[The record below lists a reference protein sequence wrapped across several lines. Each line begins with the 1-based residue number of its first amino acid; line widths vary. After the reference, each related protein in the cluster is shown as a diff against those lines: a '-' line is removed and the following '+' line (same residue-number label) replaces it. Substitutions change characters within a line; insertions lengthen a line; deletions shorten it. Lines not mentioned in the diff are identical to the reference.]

1 MTRIEGR
8 YTHGQPAG
16 ALLADTGRILVIGSA
31 NVDLITRVPHL
42 PARGETVTGGTFQQA
57 MGGKGANQ
65 AVAARRAGATVSLV
79 TSVGTDAYGTG
90 VLDSMHT
97 ERIDTSDTRTD
108 PDQPTGV
115 ALILVDDAGNN
126 SIAVASGANFTLL
139 PEHLADVL
147 ATLSTF
153 DMLLLQNELAPQ
165 TLLAI
170 LAAAAGASTHILLNY
185 APAGSLS
192 VDQLSGVRTTLVVNE
207 SEAAKLTG
215 LPVTTS
221 QEAASAANHLHN
233 AGFQAAIVTL
243 GERGSVCA
251 HAGGV
256 LTTAAMPVKAVD
268 TTAAGDTF
276 CGAFAAATVRRVPL
290 PQALRF
296 ASAAAALATT
306 RHGAQPSI
314 PTHWQIA
321 SALHDW
327 PET

>member
-1 MTRIEGR
+1 MSIVELQKTSPRATGL
-8 YTHGQPAG
+8 HLPDA
-16 ALLADTGRILVIGSA
+16 GRILVIGSA
-31 NVDLITRVPHL
+31 NVDLITRIPHL

-65 AVAARRAGATVSLV
+65 AVAARRAGAAVSLV

-90 VLDSMHT
+90 VLDSMRT
-97 ERIDTSDTRTD
+97 ERIDTSGTRTD

-126 SIAVASGANFTLL
+126 SIAVASGANFSLL
-139 PEHLADVL
+139 PEHLADVFED
-147 ATLSTF
+147 LSTF

-170 LAAAAGASTHILLNY
+170 LATAARASTHVLLNY
-185 APAGSLS
+185 APAGDLTI
-192 VDQLSGVRTTLVVNE
+192 DQLSGVQTTLVVNE
-207 SEAAKLTG
+207 AEAAKLTG
-215 LPVTTS
+215 LPTTTS
-221 QEAASAANHLHN
+221 AEATSAVIRLHDQ
-233 AGFQAAIVTL
+233 GFQAAIVTL
-243 GERGSVCA
+243 GDRGSVCA
-251 HAGGV
+251 HAGGT
-256 LTTAAMPVKAVD
+256 LITGAMPVKAVD

-276 CGAFAAATVRRVPL
+276 CGAFAAAIVRNVAL

-296 ASAAAALATT
+296 AAAAAALATT

-321 SALHDW
+321 SALNEW
-327 PET
+327 PEP